1 MEMNKYYFILL
12 GVDWSKA
19 AKLKAIKD
27 IKLEDPRVAKYI
39 DSLDKMYK
47 LI

>member
-1 MEMNKYYFILL
+1 MEMNRYYFILL

-27 IKLEDPRVAKYI
+27 IKLEDPRVARYI

>member
-12 GVDWSKA
+12 GVDWYKA

-27 IKLEDPRVAKYI
+27 IKLEDPRVARYI